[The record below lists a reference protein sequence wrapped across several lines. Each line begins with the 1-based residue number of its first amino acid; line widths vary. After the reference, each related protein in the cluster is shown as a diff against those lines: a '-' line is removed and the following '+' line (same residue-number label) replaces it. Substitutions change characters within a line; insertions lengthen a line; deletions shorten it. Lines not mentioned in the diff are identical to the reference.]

1 LWFLFSFFD
10 ALCLDVA
17 AAFVHLDLGRVV
29 GCDDTTSD
37 KWVGCYRGQRGRN
50 LDSARRRSSPR
61 IPRLRRLNLGVR
73 QWKSIRAEGRYSCHR
88 REGGFPRCVGFLA
101 GVA

>member
-37 KWVGCYRGQRGRN
+37 KWVGCYITAPSKRC
-50 LDSARRRSSPR
+50 LSPS
-61 IPRLRRLNLGVR
+61 N
-73 QWKSIRAEGRYSCHR
+73 SDT
-88 REGGFPRCVGFLA
+88 
-101 GVA
+101 

>member
-29 GCDDTTSD
+29 GCDGTTSD
-37 KWVGCYRGQRGRN
+37 KWVGCY
-50 LDSARRRSSPR
+50 S
-61 IPRLRRLNLGVR
+61 
-73 QWKSIRAEGRYSCHR
+73 
-88 REGGFPRCVGFLA
+88 
-101 GVA
+101 VAVC